1 MASLPFSFIESQDIG
16 AIIDSEKLTLQ
27 YGLLSQLGAVLL
39 KLQIG
44 FLLQKKI
51 FYIFQWLEKGRNI
64 VE

>member
-1 MASLPFSFIESQDIG
+1 LPFSFIESQDIG

>member
-1 MASLPFSFIESQDIG
+1 MASLPFSFIESKDIG

-51 FYIFQWLEKGRNI
+51 FLYFSMVRKRQEYS
-64 VE
+64 

>member
-51 FYIFQWLEKGRNI
+51 FLYFSMVRKRQE
-64 VE
+64 